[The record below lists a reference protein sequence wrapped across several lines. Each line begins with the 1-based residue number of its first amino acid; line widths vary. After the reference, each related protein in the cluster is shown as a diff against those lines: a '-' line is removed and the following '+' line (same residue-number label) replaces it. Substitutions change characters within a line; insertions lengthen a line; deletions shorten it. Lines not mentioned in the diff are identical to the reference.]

1 MRRKP
6 IKLTYDYLSRF
17 RNMFAEIL
25 NQKIDKNIDLNE
37 VIEDEAFSKF
47 VGTFDEQNDLLYKS
61 KLVGVAL
68 ENEFC
73 RCYKDYREAIDGS
86 KPVILTAF
94 FKELEAKG
102 SDYGTMNTI
111 EMGILGLRT
120 YINSKKSRI
129 RNLET
134 MGYEPNFEKIET
146 NKFEICT
153 YLMLGILLCKD
164 LLWEN

>member
-6 IKLTYDYLSRF
+6 IKLTYDYLNGYRS
-17 RNMFAEIL
+17 MFADIL
-25 NQKIDKNIDLNE
+25 NQKLDNDINLND

-61 KLVGVAL
+61 KLVGVAF
-68 ENEFC
+68 ENEFI
-73 RCYKDYREAIDGS
+73 RCYREYREAINGS
-86 KPVILTAF
+86 KPTILTAF

-102 SDYGTMNTI
+102 LDYGSMNTI
-111 EMGILGLRT
+111 EMGILGLRV

-129 RNLET
+129 KNLEEN
-134 MGYEPNFEKIET
+134 GYEPNFEKIET